1 MRKDG
6 KEASHD
12 RLNSNRCKNAK
23 EKAIAS
29 CTAAVLRIFVMQ
41 VLR

>member
-1 MRKDG
+1 MIKDG

-12 RLNSNRCKNAK
+12 RLNSNTYKNAK

-29 CTAAVLRIFVMQ
+29 CAVRFLTIFVR
-41 VLR
+41 L